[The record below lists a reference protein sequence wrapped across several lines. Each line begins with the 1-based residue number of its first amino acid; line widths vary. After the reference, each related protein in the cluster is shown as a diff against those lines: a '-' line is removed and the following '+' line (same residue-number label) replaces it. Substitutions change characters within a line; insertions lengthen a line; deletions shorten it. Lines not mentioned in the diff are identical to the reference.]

1 MSHLIFSWENGTA
14 LPSRINIIG
23 SGYLSFLGTGY
34 LKPPSNVWE
43 IILPNRT
50 KPILHYKGWKW
61 QTLAFPAVLHEVL
74 APVQSSTSPW
84 PPLKNLIW
92 KLVWPLGW
100 EDPLKEEMATH
111 SSVLAWRI
119 PWTEEPGG
127 YSPWGRKESDT
138 AERVSNGTWK
148 AKSWRWSISCPG
160 CGSSTNSHQGQWFRC
175 CTRIVHTLTRLQ
187 QRKSSSP
194 APWYDPWHHSQF
206 PKRYC
211 KLLLCFNKLPFWWS
225 SG

>member
-14 LPSRINIIG
+14 LPPGINIIG
-23 SGYLSFLGTGY
+23 SGYLSFLATGY
-34 LKPPSNVWE
+34 LRPPFCVWG
-43 IILPNRT
+43 IPLPNGT
-50 KPILHYKGWKW
+50 KPILHHKGWKS
-61 QTLAFPAVLHEVL
+61 QTLAFPAALHEVL

-100 EDPLKEEMATH
+100 EDPLKEEMAAH

-138 AERVSNGTWK
+138 AEHVSNSTWK
-148 AKSWRWSISCPG
+148 AKSWRWEQLLSRVWQFHQQTPG
-160 CGSSTNSHQGQWFRC
+160 AVVSLLHAYYLHTHQVAKW
-175 CTRIVHTLTRLQ
+175 
-187 QRKSSSP
+187 KSSSP
-194 APWYDPWHHSQF
+194 APWYNPWHHSQF